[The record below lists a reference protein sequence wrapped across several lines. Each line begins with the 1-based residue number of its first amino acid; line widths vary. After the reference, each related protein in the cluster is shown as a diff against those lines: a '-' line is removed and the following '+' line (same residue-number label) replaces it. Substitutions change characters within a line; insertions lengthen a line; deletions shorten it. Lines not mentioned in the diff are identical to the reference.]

1 MLMHIHAVYYSI
13 HATLYA
19 VQIYS
24 LDLWLLFFV
33 DHLTSAF
40 MLISFL
46 LLASG
51 FSCFILFHRAS
62 LLMSGSIF
70 FIFQQIYMFTVKT
83 VKRIKLLEQGGLLVH
98 TLTSLF
104 KTWAMFSMNIHQRR
118 YMDVY
123 ACLLFLANKEKHYS
137 NIGRT

>member
-24 LDLWLLFFV
+24 LGLWLLFFV

-51 FSCFILFHRAS
+51 FFLFHFVPQ
-62 LLMSGSIF
+62 SIF
-70 FIFQQIYMFTVKT
+70 AHVWIHIFHFQQIYMFTVKT

-104 KTWAMFSMNIHQRR
+104 KTWAMFNMNIRQRR

-123 ACLLFLANKEKHYS
+123 ACLVFLANKEKHYS

>member
-1 MLMHIHAVYYSI
+1 MLIHAVYYSI

-19 VQIYS
+19 VYS

-33 DHLTSAF
+33 DHLTSVF

-46 LLASG
+46 LLAFLVSFCSTEHLCSCLDPY
-51 FSCFILFHRAS
+51 FS
-62 LLMSGSIF
+62 F
-70 FIFQQIYMFTVKT
+70 FSRFTCSQFKT
-83 VKRIKLLEQGGLLVH
+83 VKRIKLLEQGGLLVP

-104 KTWAMFSMNIHQRR
+104 KTWAMFNMNQMR
-118 YMDVY
+118 YMMDVY
-123 ACLLFLANKEKHYS
+123 ACLFFLANKEKHYS

>member
-24 LDLWLLFFV
+24 LGLWLLFFV

-51 FSCFILFHRAS
+51 FFLFHFVPQ
-62 LLMSGSIF
+62 SIF
-70 FIFQQIYMFTVKT
+70 AHVWIHIFHFLVDLQFKT

-104 KTWAMFSMNIHQRR
+104 KTWAMFNMNTHQRR

-123 ACLLFLANKEKHYS
+123 ACLFFLANKETHYS